1 MATAYQFRTAMHSVS
16 SDSLGSKVILLG
28 IGFLLFPRKRANPGY
43 PEAARRISF
52 NSELDFKL
60 IFTCMRTNR
69 IQKGRNVRGVAI
81 SRSLVSH

>member
-1 MATAYQFRTAMHSVS
+1 MATAYQFRIAMHSIS
-16 SDSLGSKVILLG
+16 TDSLGSKMIHIG
-28 IGFLLFPRKRANPGY
+28 IGFLLFPRKRAYPGY

-60 IFTCMRTNR
+60 IFMCMRTNR

-81 SRSLVSH
+81 SRSLVPH